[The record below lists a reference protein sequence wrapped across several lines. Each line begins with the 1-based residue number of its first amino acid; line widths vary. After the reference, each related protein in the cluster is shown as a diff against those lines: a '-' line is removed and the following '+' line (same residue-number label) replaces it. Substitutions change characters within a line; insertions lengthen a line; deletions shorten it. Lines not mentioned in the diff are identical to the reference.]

1 LVAAFVGQTAG
12 KTNVRAEEAL
22 DGAPRGPTLTPSI
35 EFGMSPVEPGVF
47 LTRLRAVEHR
57 VTTKRSF
64 SMAED
69 HGENA
74 PLPELPR
81 EPVHRWLEPFSR
93 FLHIEAAGGVVLV
106 ICAATALVLANSPWA
121 AEYLAF
127 WKTPMS
133 FAIGGF
139 QVKGYLQHW
148 INDGLMTLFFFTV
161 GLEVKRELVLGELK
175 EFRRAT
181 LPIAA
186 AIGGM
191 LLPAGIYFALQY
203 GQSGARGW
211 GIPMATDIAFVVG
224 CMAILGPR
232 VPRSLRVM
240 LLSLAIVDDIGAIL
254 VIAVGYTESLN
265 WTALALGFAG
275 IGFVS
280 ALAKI
285 GVRSVGV
292 YLVLGI
298 LVWFAFHESGVHA
311 TISGVILG
319 LMTPTRSWVSTPLLD
334 KAMDAA
340 QTVFNRPDFGDDED
354 DIEVFQ
360 YVEFA
365 SREAVSPLERLE
377 SQLHPWVSF
386 AIMPIFALAN
396 AGVALELS
404 CLLSPIAVAVMAG
417 LVIGKPLGVFLF
429 SWLAVKSRIASLP
442 EGVTWSRL
450 IGGGCLAGIGFTMA
464 MFIASLAFKPQHM
477 ETMLNH
483 AKIGVLFGSAVSAA
497 IGAALLFAAAPKK
510 RR

>member
-1 LVAAFVGQTAG
+1 
-12 KTNVRAEEAL
+12 
-22 DGAPRGPTLTPSI
+22 
-35 EFGMSPVEPGVF
+35 
-47 LTRLRAVEHR
+47 
-57 VTTKRSF
+57 
-64 SMAED
+64 MAED
-69 HGENA
+69 HGKHDR
-74 PLPELPR
+74 LPELPQ
-81 EPVHRWLEPFSR
+81 EPVQRWVEPLTR
-93 FLHIEAAGGVVLV
+93 FLHVEAAGGAILV
-106 ICAATALVLANSPWA
+106 ICAATALVLANSPWSE
-121 AEYLAF
+121 EYLAF

-133 FAIGGF
+133 FAIGSF
-139 QVKGYLQHW
+139 KVKGYLQHW

-175 EFRRAT
+175 QLRRAA
-181 LPIAA
+181 LPVAA

-191 LLPAGIYFALQY
+191 VLPASLYFAMQY
-203 GQSGARGW
+203 GQSGVRGW

-254 VIAVGYTESLN
+254 VIAIGYTENLD

-275 IGFVS
+275 IVFVS

-285 GVRSVGV
+285 GVRSVGI
-292 YLVLGI
+292 YLVMGI

-340 QTVFNRPDFGDDED
+340 QRVFNRADFGEDED

-386 AIMPIFALAN
+386 AIMPVFALAN

-404 CLLSPIAVAVMAG
+404 GLLSPIAVAIMAG

-429 SWLAVKSRIASLP
+429 SWLAVKSGIASLP
-442 EGVTWSRL
+442 KGVTWSRL

-464 MFIASLAFKPQHM
+464 MFIASLAFKSAEM

-483 AKIGVLFGSAVSAA
+483 AKIGVLFGSVLSAA
-497 IGAALLFAAAPKK
+497 IGSAILFAVAPRKES
-510 RR
+510 